1 MIFEKKKMKIQNDI
15 VFGFFPIPIDA
26 TKTIILNTIFYRI
39 FFIQMKIETM
49 IHKKQRKTFD
59 LYEKRD
65 KTNFMNIKIRKFVR
79 PYKMK

>member
-1 MIFEKKKMKIQNDI
+1 
-15 VFGFFPIPIDA
+15 
-26 TKTIILNTIFYRI
+26 
-39 FFIQMKIETM
+39 MKIETM